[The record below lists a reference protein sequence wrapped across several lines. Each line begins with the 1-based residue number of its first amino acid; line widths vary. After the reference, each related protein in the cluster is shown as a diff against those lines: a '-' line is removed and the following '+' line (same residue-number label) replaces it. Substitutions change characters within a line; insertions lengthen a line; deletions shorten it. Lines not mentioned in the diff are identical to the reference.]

1 MLLLSFSGTL
11 LVVSIL
17 VAVYGGLL
25 MVPVGAMGH
34 FWGGMALSRLWEVLW
49 AVFKDE
55 SLRRACPAFEF
66 DLAGKLQRHF
76 TCGLDF
82 RHSL

>member
-17 VAVYGGLL
+17 L
-25 MVPVGAMGH
+25 MIPVGAMGH
-34 FWGGMALSRLWEVLW
+34 FWDGIALSRLWEVLW

-55 SLRRACPAFEF
+55 SLRRTCPAIEF

-76 TCGLDF
+76 TCGFDF